1 MSKTDSSLGLA
12 DRVDVMR
19 PAGPGPGRG
28 SVTRAARTRRM
39 WYEIVGL
46 TTPAVVV
53 YVIFVLVPI
62 GFALYYSLYR
72 WRGIGPP
79 TEFVGLRNYKLA
91 FTDPIFIDALKN
103 NLMVVV
109 GSLLVQGP
117 IALAVALLLNRRFR
131 GRAVFRLLA
140 FVPYVLAEVTV
151 GVAWKLLLI
160 RDGTVDT
167 LLRAAGLGGG
177 VKAWLADPHV
187 VMWTLLFILTWKY
200 VGFAIILFLAGLSNV
215 PEELSEAASIDGAS
229 WWQVQRHVTI
239 PLLGPTIRI
248 WIFLSMIGSLQVF
261 DVIWVVSVPSMRS
274 LGASNTMATYMVD
287 NGFFSRLWGYGNS
300 IAVILF
306 VISFVAAL
314 LFQRLFLRRD
324 IEGALTTGKVH

>member
-1 MSKTDSSLGLA
+1 
-12 DRVDVMR
+12 
-19 PAGPGPGRG
+19 
-28 SVTRAARTRRM
+28 M

-91 FTDPIFIDALKN
+91 FTDPIFIDALQN
-103 NLMVVV
+103 NLMVVI

-167 LLRAAGLGGG
+167 VLRGLGLGGQIQ
-177 VKAWLADPHV
+177 AWLADQSV

-215 PEELSEAASIDGAS
+215 PEELSEAAAIDGAS

-306 VISFVAAL
+306 VISFVVAL